1 MKSRFFFVY
10 GIEERDLYG
19 MKSRISL
26 ILGIAFMPI
35 VSWAAS
41 TETAPLDVAKRIG
54 DRLVETTPF
63 RNRMVIDKTD
73 HKFDKLRLLDISR
86 TFGQGNNETVFAF
99 TTISVEKDTL
109 LPVQFDFSGNCELSV
124 NGKIVFQD
132 NNDRPLSLQYDE
144 RNIDLRERL
153 HLPLN
158 AGSNSLVVKLM
169 GGNQGWKFA
178 LQPEPDKMRVG
189 ASSAVTIGLLEVD
202 GIDRSVSDISE
213 WLLCGP
219 FGVDSIPVDV
229 GLGLWDKVYEGRHGK
244 KVSWTIP
251 HIDISADVIDPA
263 PWGTP
268 YNWNYHNGGT
278 AWAMQ
283 CLAEI
288 SGEEKYAEYCDNF
301 CNFHL
306 ANRPLIEYEVEDLG
320 QFECTNHH
328 IYRTPLLDFTLAPSL
343 PYIYKLAQGT
353 AENGEWNEWVN
364 EMLEYS
370 QSQIRLPGRKA
381 YTRTSPETYT
391 TWVDDMFMGIP
402 FLVQAYQYTGDKKYL
417 DDAIS
422 QIEDFNEVVWDK
434 EADLYMHAQYSTR
447 DVKLPHWS
455 RANGWGLWAVTEVL
469 SSLPDKDKRK
479 KKLLAHYK
487 KHIDSLLK
495 YQTENG
501 LWYNVPEYPESREEV
516 SGTAIFTLAM
526 ARGIRNGW
534 LPEKKY
540 REAVEKAWEGLQ
552 TKIDPDGSVRDIC
565 YGTMCSEDVNYYIG
579 RPFYTNDTHGL
590 FAVLFACLELHQ
602 LLNGE

>member
-1 MKSRFFFVY
+1 MKSRY
-10 GIEERDLYG
+10 A
-19 MKSRISL
+19 L
-26 ILGIAFMPI
+26 ILGIACH
-35 VSWAAS
+35 SLLLQGAS
-41 TETAPLDVAKRIG
+41 TGAAPLDMAMLIG

-63 RNRMVIDKTD
+63 RNRMVIKKADD
-73 HKFDKLRLLDISR
+73 RFDRLRLLDLSK
-86 TFGQGNNETVFAF
+86 TFGNGNNETAFAF
-99 TTISVEKDTL
+99 TTLCVENDTV
-109 LPVQFDFSGNCELSV
+109 LPVQFDFSGACELNV
-124 NGKIVFQD
+124 NGTPVFREINEQ
-132 NNDRPLSLQYDE
+132 PLSLEYDE
-144 RNIDLRERL
+144 RNIDLREKVY
-153 HLPLN
+153 LPLK
-158 AGSNSLVVKLM
+158 AGSNSLIVKLT
-169 GGNQGWKFA
+169 GCNRGWKFA

-189 ASSAVTIGLLEVD
+189 GSSPLITIGLRNVD
-202 GIDRSVSDISE
+202 GIDPSVSDISE
-213 WLLCGP
+213 WLVCGP
-219 FGVDSIPVDV
+219 FGPGFVPANMQP
-229 GLGLWDKVYEGRHGK
+229 GEWDRIYKGTDGNKVA
-244 KVSWTIP
+244 WTIP

-283 CLAEI
+283 RLAEV
-288 SGEEKYAEYCDNF
+288 SGEDKYAEYCDNF

-306 ANRPLIEYEVEDLG
+306 DNRPLIEYQVEELG

-343 PYIYKLAQGT
+343 PYIYKLAQG
-353 AENGEWNEWVN
+353 ESDNPEWKQWVD
-364 EMLEYS
+364 EMMEYS
-370 QSQIRLPGRKA
+370 HSQIRLPGKRA

-402 FLVQAYQYTGDKKYL
+402 FLVQTYRYTGDKRYL

-434 EADLYMHAQYSTR
+434 DADLYMHAQYSTR

-469 SSLPDKDKRK
+469 SNLPDNDKRK
-479 KKLLAHYK
+479 KKLLAHYR
-487 KHIDSLLK
+487 KHIDSLLM
-495 YQTENG
+495 YQTDSG
-501 LWYNVPEYPESREEV
+501 LWYNVAEYPESREEV
-516 SGTAIFTLAM
+516 SGTAIFTLAI

-540 REAVEKAWEGLQ
+540 RPAVEKAWRGLQ

-565 YGTMCSEDVNYYIG
+565 YGTMCSEDVNYYIN

-602 LLNGE
+602 LGIEK